1 MSETIVSNPCHTTR
15 RLLVTGAAIAALAL
29 PTIESRAAAG
39 DSAASSAA
47 GAYLA
52 ANFAQDAN
60 DVAAAARYMAEALK
74 TDPDNPDL
82 IGRAFVLALAG
93 GEMPTAVDL
102 AARLRQSDGGQWLS
116 ATLLAADEV
125 RHGRFDSALA
135 GLETIEAYG
144 MAQFVLPLARAWIHA
159 GLGEQAEAL
168 DALEPM
174 LGMEGFSSLAN
185 LHKGLIL
192 DFGGDLDG
200 AGQALAQAR
209 GLGNALRL
217 VQALG
222 SVLERSGQVDEARAL
237 YDEYAAENPDSL
249 LLEPLLARLD
259 RGEAAPAL
267 IGDPVDGLAEAL
279 FHIATALNQERASDQ
294 AMMVVRVS
302 LHLRPDLELAQ
313 MLLAESL
320 VRADRNEEALAIYR
334 AIPDRS
340 PTAWTARL
348 SEANALDRLERTD
361 EAIAVLK
368 ALADQRTDQSGPL
381 VRLADLLRGESQFQN
396 AVEAYD
402 RAATRSPQ
410 LAEEDWTFLYRRGI
424 ALERAKAWQRAE
436 NDLVRAIDL
445 NPDHAFLLNYLGY
458 SWIDR
463 GENLAEGE
471 ELIRRAIEIEPND
484 GSIVDSLGW
493 ALYRTGRV
501 EEAVTIL
508 ERAVELRSED
518 AVINDH
524 LGDALWMAGRR
535 TEARFQW
542 RRALRTADDEEM
554 ILTIEDKLARGM
566 VESGIMDGPTTAG
579 EPPAATP

>member
-1 MSETIVSNPCHTTR
+1 MLVVGTAVAVLMLSAAET
-15 RLLVTGAAIAALAL
+15 
-29 PTIESRAAAG
+29 RAAAG
-39 DSAASSAA
+39 DGAGSSAA

-52 ANFAQDAN
+52 ANFAQDSN
-60 DVAAAARYMAEALK
+60 DVAAAARYMAEALR

-82 IGRAFVLALAG
+82 IGRAFVLALSG
-93 GEMPTAVDL
+93 GEMPTAIDL
-102 AARLRQSDGGQWLS
+102 AGRLRRADDGQWLS
-116 ATLLAADEV
+116 ATLLAADKV
-125 RHGRFDSALA
+125 RDGDFQA
-135 GLETIEAYG
+135 GLDILDSLEAFG
-144 MAQFVLPLARAWIHA
+144 MAQFVLPLARAWMHA
-159 GLGEQAEAL
+159 GMGRQEQAL

-174 LGMEGFSSLAN
+174 LEMNGFSSLAN

-200 AGQALAQAR
+200 AREALVEAR

-222 SVLERSGQVDEARAL
+222 SVLERSGQADEARAV
-237 YDEYAAENPDSL
+237 YEEYAAENPDSL
-249 LLEPLLARLD
+249 LVEPLFARLD
-259 RGEAAPAL
+259 RGEVAPPL
-267 IGDPVDGLAEAL
+267 IADPADGLSEAL
-279 FHIATALNQERASDQ
+279 FHIATALNQERAADQ
-294 AMMVVRVS
+294 AMMVVRIT
-302 LHLRPDLELAQ
+302 LLLRPDFELAR
-313 MLLAESL
+313 MLLAETL
-320 VRADRNEEALAIYR
+320 VRADRNDDALAVYR
-334 AIPDRS
+334 TIPDDS
-340 PTAWTARL
+340 PTAWNARL
-348 SEANALDRLERTD
+348 SEANALDRLERTE
-361 EAIAVLK
+361 EAIAVLR
-368 ALADQRTDQSGPL
+368 AMSGERTDQSGPV
-381 VRLADLLRGESQFQN
+381 VRLADILRSESRFEE

-402 RAATRSPQ
+402 DAAARTPE
-410 LAEEDWTFLYRRGI
+410 LAEDDWTFLYRRGI
-424 ALERAKAWQRAE
+424 ALERAKDWQRAE
-436 NDLVRAIDL
+436 QDLIRAIDL
-445 NPDHAFLLNYLGY
+445 NPDHAYLLNYLGY

-501 EEAVTIL
+501 EEAVTVL

-542 RRALRTADDEEM
+542 RRALRTAEDEEM
-554 ILTIEDKLARGM
+554 ILAIEDKLARGL

-579 EPPAATP
+579 DPPAATP